1 MATLNPPLKSRVLP
15 TFGEPLE
22 FKRGLEKV
30 PVKKIQRKLNVRW
43 KHIVLFFLVTAG
55 FFFGLANA
63 YLYLINCD
71 DFAVKKAEVVSRQE
85 FVGRDIRALLDASR
99 FRNLLLLDIARLQ
112 DRIEAHRWVKEAR
125 LRKVFPSALKIEITE
140 REPAAV
146 MKAGGNYLLIDR
158 DGVWLEQLSAR
169 EDARLPLFLDD
180 NSFKDNYQDKLSLA
194 WACLDA
200 LTPDQRSEL
209 EALDLSEPA
218 SVSVYL
224 LGQTTRLILGGERFS
239 ERLAFIRSYKETME
253 VQNGPLE
260 YVDLRFDD
268 RIIFKP
274 LPAVEIAALPN
285 PRQEVN

>member
-1 MATLNPPLKSRVLP
+1 MATLNPPLKHRLLS
-15 TFGEPLE
+15 TYGEPLE

-43 KHIVLFFLVTAG
+43 KHIVLFFLVIAG
-55 FFFGLANA
+55 FFFGLMEV

-71 DFAVKKAEVVSRQE
+71 DFAVKRTEIACRQE

-99 FRNLLLLDIARLQ
+99 LRNLLLLDIGRLQ

-125 LRKVFPSALKIEITE
+125 LRKVFPSTLRIEIKE

-146 MKAGGNYLLIDR
+146 LKTGDSFLMIDR
-158 DGVWLEQLSAR
+158 DGVWLEQLAAR
-169 EDARLPLFLDD
+169 QDADLPLLLDSA
-180 NSFKDNYQDKLSLA
+180 SFRDNYQEKLGLA
-194 WACLDA
+194 WKCLDT
-200 LTPDQRSEL
+200 LTPNQRQEI
-209 EALDLSEPA
+209 EALDLSDPE
-218 SVSVYL
+218 SVGVYL

-239 ERLAFIRSYKETME
+239 ERLSFIQSYKETME
-253 VQNGPLE
+253 GQNGPLE
-260 YVDLRFDD
+260 YIDLRFDD

-274 LPAVEIAALPN
+274 LPAVEMAAVPN

>member
-1 MATLNPPLKSRVLP
+1 MPTLNPPLKHRILP

-43 KHIVLFFLVTAG
+43 KHIVLFFLVIAG
-55 FFFGLANA
+55 FFLGLTKA

-71 DFAVKKAEVVSRQE
+71 DFAVKKTEIACRQE
-85 FVGRDIRALLDASR
+85 FVGRDIRALLDASK
-99 FRNLLLLDIARLQ
+99 FGNLLLLDISRLQ
-112 DRIEAHRWVKEAR
+112 DRVEAHRWVKAAR
-125 LRKVFPSALKIEITE
+125 LRKVFPSTLKIEITE

-146 MKAGGNYLLIDR
+146 LKTGESFLMIDR
-158 DGVWLEQLSAR
+158 DGVWLEQMAAR
-169 EDARLPLFLDD
+169 EDANLPLFLD
-180 NSFKDNYQDKLSLA
+180 NASFKDNYQEKLGLA
-194 WACLDA
+194 WKCLDA
-200 LTPDQRSEL
+200 LTPEQRLEV
-209 EALDLSEPA
+209 EALDLSEPE

-224 LGQTTRLILGGERFS
+224 LGQATRLILGGERFS
-239 ERLAFIRSYKETME
+239 ERLSFIRSYKETME
-253 VQNGPLE
+253 GQNGPLE

-274 LPAVEIAALPN
+274 LPAVEMAAVPN